1 MDYTVK
7 NPDGTINWPESHKA
21 RISAGAGNAGSYS
34 PAPQPVL
41 NRPATSQ
48 IAPKAKTFDEIR
60 QDDIKYGQSWNL
72 AATMM
77 APLTVRMLDKVTGPE
92 ELEKVMTIGLETWQK
107 YFHNKLTNK

>member
-7 NPDGTINWPESHKA
+7 NPDGTINWAESHKA
-21 RISAGAGNAGSYS
+21 RIAAAN
-34 PAPQPVL
+34 PQPSV
-41 NRPATSQ
+41 NRPVASQ
-48 IAPKAKTFDEIR
+48 LEPKESKPAKTFDEMR

-92 ELEKVMTIGLETWQK
+92 ELNEVMTLGLETWQK
-107 YFHNKLTNK
+107 YFHNKLKNK